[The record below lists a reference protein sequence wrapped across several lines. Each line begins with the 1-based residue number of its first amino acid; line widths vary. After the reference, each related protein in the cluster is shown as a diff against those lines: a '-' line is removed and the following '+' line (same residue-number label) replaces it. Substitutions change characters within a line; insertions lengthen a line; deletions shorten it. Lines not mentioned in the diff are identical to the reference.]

1 MNHEFDR
8 QTLGTKG
15 TKLSVSV
22 AQELIKGGAF
32 LTEECTYEETFTPE
46 DFTEEHRMIAE
57 TTRQFV
63 DNEVMPR
70 IDELEQHN
78 WELARDLVKKA
89 ANIGLIGA
97 NIPPEYGGL
106 GLDQT
111 SGAVI
116 AENLGRSASFAA
128 TLGTESG
135 IGLLPIIYFGTEAA
149 KRKYLPQIA
158 AGELITAYA
167 LTEAGSG
174 SDALAAKATARLSDD
189 GTHYILN
196 GEKLFVTNGGFA
208 DIFIVFAKVDGRK
221 FTAFIVEAH
230 EGVIRGAEER
240 KMGIRGSS
248 TTPLVLTD
256 AKAPRENLLGEV
268 GMGHKI
274 AFGILNIGRFKL
286 GAMCVGGMKL
296 MVREATRYANERQ
309 QFGKS
314 ISSFGA
320 IKAKLAEMAI
330 RTWVGEAMT
339 YRTLGMIEAGIG
351 AIDSNDMEPRLRA
364 IEEYAVECSIIKV
377 ALSEYCNYV
386 ADEMVQIYG
395 GYGYSAD
402 YPAERA
408 YRDSRINRIFEG
420 TNEINRLLISGR
432 LMKTAMSKRRPAD
445 APGLVDE
452 ILASQ
457 VPGFDEDEGL
467 LAAERKLTKNA
478 KQVALM
484 NLGMV
489 AQKNKLALPHQQVI
503 MLCIADIITDTYAM
517 ETAILRAQKLA
528 ASEGEDAAARYLD
541 MTQVFCRDAIQRIE
555 VSANNTLSAM
565 VEGDELRTLLAAL
578 RQFTKLAPVNT
589 IAARQRIAKVLIG
602 ANEWVY

>member
-1 MNHEFDR
+1 M
-8 QTLGTKG
+8 
-15 TKLSVSV
+15 SVLV

-32 LTEECTYEETFTPE
+32 LTEECTYEQTFTPE
-46 DFTEEHRMIAE
+46 DFTEEHRMIAA

-63 DNEVMPR
+63 DHEVMPS
-70 IDELEQHN
+70 IDELEEHN
-78 WELARDLVKKA
+78 WELARDLVMKA
-89 ANIGLIGA
+89 ADLGLIGA
-97 NIPPEYGGL
+97 NIPEEYGGL

-116 AENLGRSASFAA
+116 AENLGRSASFAV

-149 KRKYLPQIA
+149 KRKYLSQIA
-158 AGELITAYA
+158 AGKLITAYA

-174 SDALAAKATARLSDD
+174 SDALAAKATARLNDD
-189 GTHYILN
+189 GTHYILS
-196 GEKLFVTNGGFA
+196 GEKVFVTNGGFA

-221 FTAFIVEAH
+221 FTAFIVEAQ
-230 EGVIRGAEER
+230 EGVTRGAEER

-248 TTPLVLTD
+248 TTSLVLTD

-274 AFGILNIGRFKL
+274 AFGILNLGRFKL
-286 GAMCVGGMKL
+286 GAMCVGGMKF
-296 MVREATRYANERQ
+296 MVGEATRYANQRQ

-314 ISSFGA
+314 ISSFGV

-330 RTWVGEAMT
+330 RTWVGEALT

-351 AIDSNDMEPRLRA
+351 AIDSNDLELRLRA
-364 IEEYAVECSIIKV
+364 VEEYAVECSIIKV

-395 GYGYSAD
+395 GYGYSAV

-432 LMKTAMSKRRPAD
+432 LMKTAMNERRLAD
-445 APGLVDE
+445 AQGLIE
-452 ILASQ
+452 EEFLSSQ
-457 VPGFDEDEGL
+457 EPDLVEDEGL
-467 LAAERKLTKNA
+467 LAAERKLANNA
-478 KQVALM
+478 KKVALM
-484 NLGMV
+484 NLGLV
-489 AQKNKLALPHQQVI
+489 AQKNKLALSDQQVI
-503 MLCIADIITDTYAM
+503 MLGIADIITDTYAM
-517 ETAILRAQKLA
+517 ESAILRAQKLA
-528 ASEGEDAAARYLD
+528 ASKDHDAAARYLD
-541 MTQVFCRDAIQRIE
+541 MTQIFCYDAIQRID
-555 VSANNTLSAM
+555 ANSKNTLSAM
-565 VEGDELRTLLAAL
+565 TEGDELRALLARL
-578 RQFTKLAPVNT
+578 REFTKVGPMNT
-589 IAARQRIAKVLIG
+589 IAARQRIAKGLVE
-602 ANEWVY
+602 ADRWVY